1 MKQTTKNLIIGAAV
15 SGLLAT
21 GTFAV
26 DRPSTSGDENAQG
39 ECHGINSCK
48 GTGDCGGKGHSCAG
62 KNSCKGQGWMSMTK
76 KECDAKKG
84 TFKKS

>member
-1 MKQTTKNLIIGAAV
+1 MNSITKKMIIGAAL
-15 SGLLAT
+15 SGLVL
-21 GTFAV
+21 
-26 DRPSTSGDENAQG
+26 SGNLYSEQKEADNTKG

-48 GTGDCGGKGHSCAG
+48 GTGACNGSTHSCSG
-62 KNSCKGQGWMSMTK
+62 KNSCKGQGWLSLTK